1 MSGNIQFGWGSQW
14 ETLAN
19 AINDYYGGGVDGV
32 AYQKVV
38 NMLNSGN
45 YTMEEMESILGNI
58 PDFNRTYNAN
68 GELIN
73 VTYNAKSSLSSAT
86 GSVASEINSNASVA
100 TQTQFKTVQ
109 TITKDASTG
118 KVQIGDSVTKYSGG
132 VAGVGKFIGTEVI
145 PALLATGVGI
155 KAGKALDGALY
166 NAYPEL
172 FDYLGMSALNPD
184 TWNTITAGD
193 NSFGSN
199 VFNMILELDE
209 YDNPQLYADETTFAY
224 MCSYLASQGIFD
236 SKGNYNWDDVK
247 PTEFNIV
254 APVIHNETPFVGYIN
269 GVAGNFYQ
277 FGTCQNGSSISIE
290 GIQFFD
296 VRDDFKVTSGVSS
309 DGSDVFLI
317 CSKTDFEPSNKYSF
331 NPLTMEFDGAGN
343 TNHSSYT
350 FNNKTVYYTY
360 GSGFADA
367 GESISTIGSNYANFD
382 YAGQLAWIL
391 QYGDFTIDGLEGVT
405 DQAGAKVFDPSGI
418 TDYSDINT
426 VLGMLQSQY
435 PELWDNRVEVS
446 PDGETV
452 IRYIPI
458 GFPTGGVGDQPTTN
472 GATQRELAPDITGDG
487 ENATDEL
494 IKTLIDIIQN
504 SKTNNGMEND
514 TDTPTQ
520 PVNPNP
526 TGTGSGDTPTVI
538 IPTGSAKS
546 LFAIY
551 NPTQSEINNFG
562 SWLWSSAFVDQL
574 LKLFNDPMQ
583 SIIGL
588 HKIFVSP
595 TISGTDTI
603 HVGYLDSGVSSKIV
617 GAQYVNVSCGSVS
630 LSEYFGNVFD
640 YDPFTEVHL
649 YLPFIGI
656 EKLNVGDVMR
666 STIEVVYHVDVITG
680 ACLAEVKV
688 TRDLS
693 GGTLYTYSGNCA
705 VQYPTSAGSYMGIVA
720 SIASIA
726 GGVVGTIASGGAL
739 APMAF
744 GAVNGILNAHTSVQ
758 HSGGF
763 SGNAGAMGIKKP
775 YLIISRPQTALAPTF
790 PMFNG
795 YPANES
801 VILSQCSGF
810 IRCNDVH
817 LTNIPATS
825 SELVEIESLLKDG
838 VIL

>member
-1 MSGNIQFGWGSQW
+1 MRRF
-14 ETLAN
+14 
-19 AINDYYGGGVDGV
+19 
-32 AYQKVV
+32 
-38 NMLNSGN
+38 
-45 YTMEEMESILGNI
+45 ESVPLMQA
-58 PDFNRTYNAN
+58 PEYVFCRF
-68 GELIN
+68 
-73 VTYNAKSSLSSAT
+73 V
-86 GSVASEINSNASVA
+86 
-100 TQTQFKTVQ
+100 
-109 TITKDASTG
+109 
-118 KVQIGDSVTKYSGG
+118 
-132 VAGVGKFIGTEVI
+132 VGKFIGSEVI
-145 PALLATGVGI
+145 PALLAAGVGI
-155 KAGKALDGALY
+155 KLGKTFDAALY
-166 NAYPEL
+166 NAFPEM

-209 YDNPQLYADETTFAY
+209 YGNPQLYTDEMTFAY
-224 MCSYLASQGIFD
+224 MCAYMASQDLFESNGTYD
-236 SKGNYNWDDVK
+236 WNDDA
-247 PTEFNIV
+247 PQGFNVI
-254 APVIHNETPFVGYIN
+254 APVYHNETPFVGTVN
-269 GVAGNFYQ
+269 GNARTCYRVGTVGTTTANIAGVEFTDVHQDYKVA
-277 FGTCQNGSSISIE
+277 S
-290 GIQFFD
+290 GID
-296 VRDDFKVTSGVSS
+296 PNS
-309 DGSDVFLI
+309 DLAWVL
-317 CSKTDFEPSNKYSF
+317 CSKTSFPQGAQYSF
-331 NPLTMEFDGAGN
+331 NPITMEFNGAGFTGYDN
-343 TNHSSYT
+343 YT
-350 FNNKTVYYTY
+350 YDGKTVYYVTGRFSGNGLTSY
-360 GSGFADA
+360 GTNYQNFVGYDK
-367 GESISTIGSNYANFD
+367 IGK
-382 YAGQLAWIL
+382 LAWIL
-391 QYGDFTIDGLEGVT
+391 QYGDFTVEGVDGVK
-405 DQAGAKVFDPSGI
+405 DQGDAKVFDPSGI
-418 TDYSDINT
+418 TDYSDVNA

-458 GFPTGGVGDQPTTN
+458 GFPTGGIGDQPTTE
-472 GATQRELAPDITGDG
+472 GGSQRKPTPDISGDG
-487 ENATDEL
+487 QNVTDEL

-504 SKTNNGMEND
+504 DKTNNGMEND

-546 LFAIY
+546 LYAIY
-551 NPTQSEINNFG
+551 NPTQTEINNFG

-617 GAQYVNVSCGSVS
+617 GAQYVTVSCGSVS

-680 ACLAEVKV
+680 ACLAEVNV

-775 YLIISRPQTALAPTF
+775 YLIISRQQTALAPTF

-801 VILSQCSGF
+801 VILSECSGF
-810 IRCNDVH
+810 IRCNDAH

-825 SELVEIESLLKDG
+825 SELAEIESLLKDG

>member
-1 MSGNIQFGWGSQW
+1 MSGINPGWGSQW

-19 AINDYYGGGVDGV
+19 AINSYYGGGVEGA
-32 AYQKVV
+32 AYQKVI
-38 NMLNSGN
+38 NMLNSGE
-45 YTMEEMESILGNI
+45 YTMQEMESILGNI

-73 VTYNAKSSLSSAT
+73 VTYNATSQATSASST
-86 GSVASEINSNASVA
+86 IASEINSNAAGA
-100 TQTQFKTVQ
+100 TQAQFQTVQ
-109 TITKDASTG
+109 TITKDATTG
-118 KVQIGDSVTKYSGG
+118 EVQIGDSVTKYSGG
-132 VAGVGKFIGTEVI
+132 TAGVGKFIGGEVI
-145 PALLATGVGI
+145 PALLAAGVGI

-172 FDYLGMSALNPD
+172 FDYMGMSALNPE

-209 YDNPQLYADETTFAY
+209 YDNPQLYTDETTFAY
-224 MCSYLASQGIFD
+224 MCAYLASQGIFD
-236 SKGNYNWDDVK
+236 SKGDYNWDNEK
-247 PTEFNIV
+247 PAEFNIV
-254 APVIHNETPFVGYIN
+254 SPVVHNETPFVGYVN
-269 GVAGNFYQ
+269 GNAGTFYQ
-277 FGTCQNGSSISIE
+277 YGTYFNGSFVCVE
-290 GIQFFD
+290 GVQIHD
-296 VRDDFKVTSGVSS
+296 VHDDYKMTSGL
-309 DGSDVFLI
+309 GSAGDTFLI
-317 CSKTDFEPSNKYSF
+317 CSKTDFTPSNNFSF
-331 NPLTMEFDGAGN
+331 NSSTMEFNGSGF
-343 TNHSSYT
+343 TQHGSYT
-350 FNNKTVYYTY
+350 YDGKTVYYTHS
-360 GSGFADA
+360 GGFANA
-367 GESISTIGSNYANFD
+367 STSLSTIGTDYDNFS
-382 YAGQLAWIL
+382 YPGQLAWIL
-391 QYGDFTIDGLEGVT
+391 QYGDFNIVGKEGVK

-418 TDYSDINT
+418 SDYSNINS
-426 VLGMLQSQY
+426 VLTALQSQY

-458 GFPTGGVGDQPTTN
+458 GFPTGGVGDRPTTN
-472 GATQRELAPDITGDG
+472 GATQKDLAPDITGDG

-504 SKTNNGMEND
+504 SKTNNGMEGD
-514 TDTPTQ
+514 TSTPTT

-526 TGTGSGDTPTVI
+526 ADTGSGDTPTVI
-538 IPTGSAKS
+538 VPTGTAKS

-551 NPTQSEINNFG
+551 NPTQGEINSFG
-562 SWLWSSAFVDQL
+562 AWLWSPAFVDQL

-588 HKIFVSP
+588 HKVFVTP
-595 TISGTDTI
+595 TTSGTDTI
-603 HVGYLDSGVSSKIV
+603 HVGYLDSGVSSKV
-617 GAQYVNVSCGSVS
+617 VSAQYVTVSCGSVS

-640 YDPFTEVHL
+640 YAPFTDVYI

-666 STIEVVYHVDVITG
+666 SSIEVVYHVDVITG

-705 VQYPTSAGSYMGIVA
+705 VQYPISAGSYMGIVA

-726 GGVVGTIASGGAL
+726 GGVVGTIASGGSL
-739 APMAF
+739 APLAF
-744 GAVNGILNAHTSVQ
+744 GAVNGVLNARTDVQ

-763 SGNAGAMGIKKP
+763 SGNSGAMGIKKP
-775 YLIISRPQTALAPTF
+775 YLIIRRPQTALAQLF
-790 PMFNG
+790 PSFDG
-795 YPANES
+795 YPANEN
-801 VILSQCSGF
+801 VILSQCNGF
-810 IRCNDVH
+810 IQVESCHIVSS
-817 LTNIPATS
+817 ATS
-825 SELVEIESLLKDG
+825 EEITEIEMLLKEG
-838 VIL
+838 VII

>member
-1 MSGNIQFGWGSQW
+1 MPDIQFGWGSQW

-19 AINDYYGGGVDGV
+19 AINDYYGGGVDGA

-45 YTMEEMESILGNI
+45 YTMEEMESVIGNI
-58 PDFNRTYNAN
+58 PNFNRTYNAN
-68 GELIN
+68 GQLVN
-73 VTYNAKSSLSSAT
+73 VTYNATSKVTSAT
-86 GSVASEINSNASVA
+86 GSVATEINSNAAVA

-118 KVQIGDSVTKYSGG
+118 KVRIGDGVTKYKNGT
-132 VAGVGKFIGTEVI
+132 AGVGKFIGGEVI
-145 PALLATGVGI
+145 PALLAAGIGI
-155 KAGKALDGALY
+155 KAGKTFDAALY

-172 FDYLGMSALNPD
+172 FDYLGMSSLNPD

-199 VFNMILELDE
+199 VFNMILDLDE
-209 YDNPQLYADETTFAY
+209 YENPQLYADETTFAY

-236 SKGNYNWDDVK
+236 SKGDYNWDNVK
-247 PTEFNIV
+247 PAGFNIV
-254 APVIHNETPFVGYIN
+254 APLIHNETPFVGTIN
-269 GVAGNFYQ
+269 GNAGTFYQ
-277 FGTCQNGSSISIE
+277 LGTYQHGSYISILGAE
-290 GIQFFD
+290 
-296 VRDDFKVTSGVSS
+296 VTDIHTDYKVSS
-309 DGSDVFLI
+309 GIDNDNRLHWLI
-317 CSKTDFEPSNKYSF
+317 CSKTDFPHNNMYSF
-331 NPLTMEFDGAGN
+331 NPVTMEFDGVGQTGHN
-343 TNHSSYT
+343 SFTYDG
-350 FNNKTVYYTY
+350 KTVYYT
-360 GSGFADA
+360 A
-367 GESISTIGSNYANFD
+367 GGWHNTLSSIGSSYQNFD
-382 YAGQLAWIL
+382 YEGELAWIL
-391 QYGDFTIDGLEGVT
+391 QYGNFEIDGLEGVT

-458 GFPTGGVGDQPTTN
+458 GFPTGGIDNQPTTN
-472 GATQRELAPDITGDG
+472 GATQRELAPNITGDG

-538 IPTGSAKS
+538 IPTGTAKS

-562 SWLWSSAFVDQL
+562 AWLWSPAFVDQL

-588 HKIFVSP
+588 HKIFASP

-617 GAQYVNVSCGSVS
+617 GAQYVTISCGSVS

-640 YDPFTEVHL
+640 YAPFTDVYI

-666 STIEVVYHVDVITG
+666 SSIEVVYHVDVITG

-688 TRDLS
+688 TRDMS

-705 VQYPTSAGSYMGIVA
+705 VQYPVSAGSYMGIVA

-726 GGVVGTIASGGAL
+726 GGVVGTIASGGAM

-744 GAVNGILNAHTSVQ
+744 GAVNGILNARTDVQ

-763 SGNAGAMGIKKP
+763 SGNSGAMGIKKP
-775 YLIISRPQTALAPTF
+775 YLIIRRPQTALAQMF
-790 PMFNG
+790 PSFDG
-795 YPANES
+795 YPSNES

-810 IRCNDVH
+810 IQVESCH
-817 LTNIPATS
+817 IISSATS
-825 SELVEIESLLKDG
+825 EEITEIEMLLKDG
-838 VIL
+838 III

>member
-1 MSGNIQFGWGSQW
+1 MSSINPGWGTQW

-19 AINDYYGGGVDGV
+19 AINSYYGGGVESA
-32 AYQKVV
+32 AYQKVIT
-38 NMLNSGN
+38 MLNSGD
-45 YTMEEMESILGNI
+45 YTMTEMESILGNI

-73 VTYNAKSSLSSAT
+73 VSYNATSSLSSSA
-86 GSVASEINSNASVA
+86 GSIASEINSNASVA
-100 TQTQFKTVQ
+100 TQTQFQTVQ
-109 TITKDASTG
+109 TITKDATTG

-132 VAGVGKFIGTEVI
+132 AAGVGKFIGSEVI
-145 PALLATGVGI
+145 PALLAAGIGI

-172 FDYLGMSALNPD
+172 FDYLGMSSLNPE

-224 MCSYLASQGIFD
+224 MCAYLATQGIFD
-236 SKGNYNWDDVK
+236 SKGNYDWDNEK
-247 PTEFNIV
+247 PASFNIV
-254 APVIHNETPFVGYIN
+254 APVVHNETPFVGTVN
-269 GVAGNFYQ
+269 HVARTFYQ
-277 FGTCQNGSSISIE
+277 FGTCFNGVVPCVE
-290 GIQFFD
+290 GIEFLD
-296 VRDDFKVTSGVSS
+296 VHQDYKVTSGVDSATGA
-309 DGSDVFLI
+309 DQFLI
-317 CSKTDFEPSNKYSF
+317 CSKTDFTQTNMYRFNSN
-331 NPLTMEFDGAGN
+331 TMEFNGSGF
-343 TNHSSYT
+343 TLHGSYT
-350 FNNKTVYYTY
+350 FDNKPVYYTY
-360 GSGFADA
+360 GGGFAGADP
-367 GESISTIGSNYANFD
+367 SLSTIGTNYDNFN
-382 YAGQLAWIL
+382 YPGQLAWIL
-391 QYGDFTIDGLEGVT
+391 QYGDFEIDGIEGVK
-405 DQAGAKVFDPSGI
+405 DQAGAKIFDPSGI
-418 TDYSDINT
+418 SDYSDISS
-426 VLGMLQSQY
+426 VLAELQSQY

-458 GFPTGGVGDQPTTN
+458 GFPTGGVGDKPTTN
-472 GATQRELAPDITGDG
+472 GATQRDLAPDITGDG

-504 SKTNNGMEND
+504 SKTNNGMESD
-514 TDTPTQ
+514 TTTPTQ

-526 TGTGSGDTPTVI
+526 TSTGSGDTPTVI
-538 IPTGSAKS
+538 IPTGTAKS

-551 NPTQSEINNFG
+551 NPTQAEINNFG
-562 SWLWSSAFVDQL
+562 AWLWSPAFVDQL

-588 HKIFVSP
+588 HKIFASP

-603 HVGYLDSGVSSKIV
+603 HVGYLDSGVSSKVV
-617 GAQYVNVSCGSVS
+617 GAQYVTVSCGSVS

-640 YDPFTEVHL
+640 YAPFTDVYI

-666 STIEVVYHVDVITG
+666 SSIEVVYHVDVITG

-705 VQYPTSAGSYMGIVA
+705 VQYPVSAGSYMGIVA

-726 GGVVGTIASGGAL
+726 GGVVGTIASGGAM

-744 GAVNGILNAHTSVQ
+744 GAVNGILNARTDVQ

-763 SGNAGAMGIKKP
+763 SGNSGAMGIKKP
-775 YLIISRPQTALAPTF
+775 YLIIRRPQTALAQLF
-790 PMFNG
+790 PSFDG

-801 VILSQCSGF
+801 VILSQCTGF
-810 IRCNDVH
+810 TQVESCHIVSS
-817 LTNIPATS
+817 ATS
-825 SELVEIESLLKDG
+825 EEITEIEMLLKEG
-838 VIL
+838 VIV

>member
-1 MSGNIQFGWGSQW
+1 MSGINPGWGSQW

-19 AINDYYGGGVDGV
+19 AINDYYGGGVESA
-32 AYQKVV
+32 AYQKVI
-38 NMLNSGN
+38 NMLNSGD
-45 YTMEEMESILGNI
+45 YTMAEMESILGNI

-73 VTYNAKSSLSSAT
+73 VSYNATSSLSSSA
-86 GSVASEINSNASVA
+86 GSIASEINSNAAVS
-100 TQTQFKTVQ
+100 TQTQFQTVQ
-109 TITKDASTG
+109 TITKDATTG
-118 KVQIGDSVTKYSGG
+118 KVQIGDSVTKYSSGT
-132 VAGVGKFIGTEVI
+132 AGVGKFIGSEVI
-145 PALLATGVGI
+145 PALLAAGVGI

-172 FDYLGMSALNPD
+172 FDYLGMSSLNPE

-224 MCSYLASQGIFD
+224 MCAYLASQGIFD
-236 SKGNYNWDDVK
+236 SKGNYDWNNEK
-247 PTEFNIV
+247 PASFNIV
-254 APVIHNETPFVGYIN
+254 APVVHNETPFVGYVN
-269 GVAGNFYQ
+269 GNAGTFYQ
-277 FGTCQNGSSISIE
+277 YGTYFNGSFVCVE
-290 GIQFFD
+290 GVQIYD
-296 VRDDFKVTSGVSS
+296 VHPDYKMTSGL
-309 DGSDVFLI
+309 GSAGDAFLI
-317 CSKTDFEPSNKYSF
+317 CSKTDFTPSNNFSF
-331 NPLTMEFDGAGN
+331 NTSTMEFNGSGF
-343 TNHSSYT
+343 TQHHSYT
-350 FNNKTVYYTY
+350 YDGKTVYYTHS
-360 GSGFADA
+360 GGFANVNT
-367 GESISTIGSNYANFD
+367 SLSTIGTDYTNFSNP
-382 YAGQLAWIL
+382 GQLAWIL
-391 QYGDFTIDGLEGVT
+391 QYGDFTIDGLEGVK
-405 DQAGAKVFDPSGI
+405 DQAGAKIFDPSGI
-418 TDYSDINT
+418 SDYSDINS
-426 VLGMLQSQY
+426 VLTELQSQY

-446 PDGETV
+446 PDGETI

-458 GFPTGGVGDQPTTN
+458 GFPTGGIDDQPTTN
-472 GATQRELAPDITGDG
+472 GATQKDLAPDITGDG

-504 SKTNNGMEND
+504 GKTTNGMEND
-514 TDTPTQ
+514 TNTPTQ

-526 TGTGSGDTPTVI
+526 TETGSGDTPTVI
-538 IPTGSAKS
+538 VPTGTAKS

-551 NPTQSEINNFG
+551 NPTQAELNNFG
-562 SWLWSSAFVDQL
+562 AWLWSPAFVDQL

-588 HKIFVSP
+588 HKIFASP

-603 HVGYLDSGVSSKIV
+603 HVGYLDSGVSSKVV
-617 GAQYVNVSCGSVS
+617 GAQYVTVSCGSVS

-640 YDPFTEVHL
+640 YAPFTDVYI

-666 STIEVVYHVDVITG
+666 SSIEVVYHVDVITG

-705 VQYPTSAGSYMGIVA
+705 VQYPISAGSYMGIVA

-726 GGVVGTIASGGAL
+726 GGVVGTIASGGSL
-739 APMAF
+739 APLAF
-744 GAVNGILNAHTSVQ
+744 GAVNGVLNARTDVQ

-763 SGNAGAMGIKKP
+763 SGNSGAMGIKKP
-775 YLIISRPQTALAPTF
+775 YLIIRRPQTALAQLF
-790 PMFNG
+790 PSFDG

-801 VILSQCSGF
+801 VMLSQCTGF
-810 IRCNDVH
+810 TQVESCHIVSS
-817 LTNIPATS
+817 ATS
-825 SELVEIESLLKDG
+825 EEITEIEMLLKEG
-838 VIL
+838 III

>member
-1 MSGNIQFGWGSQW
+1 MSGINPGWGSQW

-19 AINDYYGGGVDGV
+19 AINNYYGGGVEGA
-32 AYQKVV
+32 AYQKVI
-38 NMLNSGN
+38 NMLNSGD

-73 VTYNAKSSLSSAT
+73 VTYNATSQATST
-86 GSVASEINSNASVA
+86 GSAIASEINSNAAGA
-100 TQTQFKTVQ
+100 TQAQFQTVQ

-118 KVQIGDSVTKYSGG
+118 NVQIGDSVTKYSSGT
-132 VAGVGKFIGTEVI
+132 AGVGKFIGSEVI
-145 PALLATGVGI
+145 PALLAAGVGI
-155 KAGKALDGALY
+155 KLGKTFDAALY
-166 NAYPEL
+166 NAFPEM
-172 FDYLGMSALNPD
+172 FDYLGMSGLNPE

-209 YDNPQLYADETTFAY
+209 YGNPQMYTDEMTFAY
-224 MCSYLASQGIFD
+224 MCAYMASQDLFESNGT
-236 SKGNYNWDDVK
+236 YEWDDDQ
-247 PTEFNIV
+247 PTGFNLV
-254 APVIHNETPFVGYIN
+254 EPVYHNETPFVGTVNGNAKTFYRVGTAGTTTASIAGVEFTDIHQDYKVASGIN
-269 GVAGNFYQ
+269 GNSELKWV
-277 FGTCQNGSSISIE
+277 
-290 GIQFFD
+290 
-296 VRDDFKVTSGVSS
+296 
-309 DGSDVFLI
+309 L
-317 CSKTDFEPSNKYSF
+317 CSKTSFPPGNEYTF
-331 NPLTMEFDGAGN
+331 NPITMEFNGSGFTTYD
-343 TNHSSYT
+343 SYT
-350 FNNKTVYYTY
+350 YDGKTVYYVTGTWQNGLSSY
-360 GSGFADA
+360 G
-367 GESISTIGSNYANFD
+367 TNYQNFD
-382 YAGQLAWIL
+382 SYGDIGELAWVL
-391 QYGDFTIDGLEGVT
+391 QYGDFTLEGVDGVK
-405 DQAGAKVFDPSGI
+405 DQANAKVFDPSGI
-418 TDYSDINT
+418 SDYSDINE
-426 VLGMLQSQY
+426 VLNALKSQY

-452 IRYIPI
+452 IKYIPI
-458 GFPTGGVGDQPTTN
+458 GFPTGGVGDMPTTE
-472 GATQRELAPDITGDG
+472 GASQVKPSPDISGDG

-504 SKTNNGMEND
+504 SKTNNGMEKD
-514 TDTPTQ
+514 TDTPAK

-526 TGTGSGDTPTVI
+526 TDTGSGDTPTVI
-538 IPTGSAKS
+538 IPTGTAKS

-562 SWLWSSAFVDQL
+562 AWLWSPAFVDQL

-588 HKIFVSP
+588 HKIFASP

-603 HVGYLDSGVSSKIV
+603 HVGYLDSGVSSKVV
-617 GAQYVNVSCGSVS
+617 GAQYVTVSCGNVT

-640 YDPFTEVHL
+640 YEPFTDVYI

-666 STIEVVYHVDVITG
+666 SSIEVVYHVDVITG
-680 ACLAEVKV
+680 ACLAEVNV

-705 VQYPTSAGSYMGIVA
+705 VQYPISAGSYMGIVA

-744 GAVNGILNAHTSVQ
+744 GAVNGALNARTDVQ

-763 SGNAGAMGIKKP
+763 SGNSGAMGIKKP
-775 YLIISRPQTALAPTF
+775 YLIIRRPQTALAQLF
-790 PMFNG
+790 PSFDG

-810 IRCNDVH
+810 TQVESCHI
-817 LTNIPATS
+817 ISSATS
-825 SELVEIESLLKDG
+825 EEITEIEMLLKEG
-838 VIL
+838 VII

>member
-1 MSGNIQFGWGSQW
+1 MSGINPGWGTQW

-19 AINDYYGGGVDGV
+19 AINSYYGGGVESA
-32 AYQKVV
+32 AYQKVIT
-38 NMLNSGN
+38 MLNSGD
-45 YTMEEMESILGNI
+45 YTMAEMESILSNI

-73 VTYNAKSSLSSAT
+73 VSYNATSSLSSSA

-100 TQTQFKTVQ
+100 TQTQFQTVQ
-109 TITKDASTG
+109 TIAKDATTG

-132 VAGVGKFIGTEVI
+132 AAGVGKFVGSEVI
-145 PALLATGVGI
+145 PAILAAGVGI
-155 KAGKALDGALY
+155 KAGKAFDGALY

-172 FDYLGMSALNPD
+172 FDYLGMSSLNPE

-209 YDNPQLYADETTFAY
+209 YNNPQLYADETTFAY
-224 MCSYLASQGIFD
+224 MCAYLTSQGIFD

-247 PTEFNIV
+247 PAEFDIV
-254 APVIHNETPFVGYIN
+254 APVVHNETPFAGTVN
-269 GVAGNFYQ
+269 GIAGTFYQ
-277 FGTCQNGSSISIE
+277 FGTYQHGSYISIE
-290 GIQFFD
+290 GVQFYD
-296 VRDDFKVTSGVSS
+296 LHDDYKVTSGVSS
-309 DGSDVFLI
+309 AGDKFLI
-317 CSKTDFEPSNKYSF
+317 CSKTDFTGSNIFSFEPS
-331 NPLTMEFDGAGN
+331 TMEFDGAG
-343 TNHSSYT
+343 TANHGSYT
-350 FNNKTVYYTY
+350 YDGKTVYYTT
-360 GSGFADA
+360 GHGFAQN
-367 GESISTIGSNYANFD
+367 ESQSISTIGTTYNDFD
-382 YAGQLAWIL
+382 YPGQLAWIL
-391 QYGDFTIDGLEGVT
+391 QYGDFNIDGLEGVK
-405 DQAGAKVFDPSGI
+405 DQAGAKIFDPSGI
-418 TDYSDINT
+418 SDYSDINS
-426 VLGMLQSQY
+426 VLTELQSQY

-458 GFPTGGVGDQPTTN
+458 GFPTGGVDDMPTTN
-472 GATQRELAPDITGDG
+472 GATQRDLAPDITGDG

-494 IKTLIDIIQN
+494 IKTLIEIIQN
-504 SKTNNGMEND
+504 SKTNNGMEDD
-514 TDTPTQ
+514 TTTPTQ

-526 TGTGSGDTPTVI
+526 TETGSGDTPTVI
-538 IPTGSAKS
+538 IPTGTAKS

-551 NPTQSEINNFG
+551 NPTQAEINSFG
-562 SWLWSSAFVDQL
+562 AWLWSPAFVDQL

-588 HKIFVSP
+588 HKIFASP

-617 GAQYVNVSCGSVS
+617 GAQYVTVSCGSVS

-640 YDPFTEVHL
+640 YAPFTNVYI

-666 STIEVVYHVDVITG
+666 SSIEVVYHVDVITG

-705 VQYPTSAGSYMGIVA
+705 VQYPVSAGSYMGIVA

-726 GGVVGTIASGGAL
+726 GGVVGTIASGGAM

-744 GAVNGILNAHTSVQ
+744 GAVNGILNARTDVQ

-763 SGNAGAMGIKKP
+763 SGNSGAMGIKKP
-775 YLIISRPQTALAPTF
+775 YLIIRRPQTALAQLF
-790 PMFNG
+790 PSFDG
-795 YPANES
+795 YPANEH
-801 VILSQCSGF
+801 VTLSQCNGF
-810 IRCNDVH
+810 IQVESCHIVSS
-817 LTNIPATS
+817 ATS
-825 SELVEIESLLKDG
+825 EEITEIEMLLKDG
-838 VIL
+838 VII